1 MSGAARAFLVL
12 NAGSSSLKFGLYAAD
27 DLAALCRG
35 SIEAIG
41 SIPKNPTSHTPAL
54 MALMASGGVGY
65 PTNWVST
72 PSRAASA

>member
-35 SIEAIG
+35 GIEVIG
-41 SIPKNPTSHTPAL
+41 LGGGRARGVIRENHPARIVKRKGR
-54 MALMASGGVGY
+54 M
-65 PTNWVST
+65 
-72 PSRAASA
+72 RCHHRRDR